1 MIVFYVIKKYIFLE
15 ELKIVPAPNYY
26 WVRSVSGGLRQD
38 STDFEDQELMQ
49 GISETLRS
57 HSFETSPVLNPR
69 FREYLSHH
77 LPNQIDQ
84 ELTSDP
90 LQNFPLLRSAKEY
103 LENDGWTYELLESH
117 STIAFG
123 FEGDNGKWHCM
134 IQTREKEN
142 QLIFYSSLENGIPQ
156 SMIEKIMRFITIV
169 NYRLVVGNFEMDISD
184 GELNYKTALDLDG
197 IEPPESL
204 IRNIIQTN
212 LATFDRHLVGIQEIL
227 DGSSVDS
234 ALDKIEVSN

>member
-1 MIVFYVIKKYIFLE
+1 
-15 ELKIVPAPNYY
+15 
-26 WVRSVSGGLRQD
+26 VRSVSGGLRQD
-38 STDFEDQELMQ
+38 STELESREMMQE
-49 GISETLRS
+49 ISKTLRS

-77 LPNQIDQ
+77 LPNQIDR
-84 ELTSDP
+84 ELEPDS

-123 FEGDNGKWHCM
+123 FEGNNGKWHCM
-134 IQTREKEN
+134 VQTREKEN
-142 QLIFYSSLENGIPQ
+142 QLIFYSSLEDGIPQ

-197 IEPPESL
+197 IESSQSL
-204 IRNIIQTN
+204 IRNIIHTN

-227 DGSSVDS
+227 GGSSVDS
-234 ALDKIEVSN
+234 ALDKIEVSS

>member
-26 WVRSVSGGLRQD
+26 WVCSVSGGLRQD

-123 FEGDNGKWHCM
+123 FEGNNGKWHCM

-197 IEPPESL
+197 IESSESL
-204 IRNIIQTN
+204 IRNIIHTN